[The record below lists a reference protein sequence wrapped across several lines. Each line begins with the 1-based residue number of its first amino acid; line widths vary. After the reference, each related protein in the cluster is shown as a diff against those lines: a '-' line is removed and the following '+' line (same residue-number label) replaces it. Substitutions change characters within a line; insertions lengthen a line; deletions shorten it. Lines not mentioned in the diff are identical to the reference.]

1 MPDKNWFS
9 GVFLPVTTPFDPV
22 TGDIAPVS
30 FRENLRRWSQ
40 EGIDGVVLFGSTG
53 EGVLLDEDEKLQLLE
68 YAKAVLPGGFPVIVG
83 TGAEST
89 RQVIRQNTQLGEGGA
104 DAALVHAPS
113 YFGSGLSAGD
123 VRDHF
128 TRIADESPIPVILY
142 HIPKYT
148 KVNIEPGL
156 VAELLRH
163 PNIIGLKDSSGD
175 IKKFAEFTQVCDK
188 DCRLFIGSGSNFYTA
203 LELGAAGGILGL
215 ALLAPRGCA
224 EIYEKFRAGDT
235 RAAGELQERLAP
247 VHNEIVKQFGARGV
261 KVALDSIGYTG
272 GGPRSPLPALAEKD
286 RAHVVKVMQ
295 DAGLLEGQ
303 PA

>member
-1 MPDKNWFS
+1 LPDKDWFA

-40 EGIDGVVLFGSTG
+40 EPINGVVLFGSTG
-53 EGVLLDEDEKLQLLE
+53 EGVLLDENEKQQLLE
-68 YAKAVLPGGFPVIVG
+68 FAKAVLPGGFPVIVG

-89 RQVIRQNTQLGEGGA
+89 RQVIRQTTQLGEGGA

-113 YFGSGLSAGD
+113 YFGSGLTAGD
-123 VRDHF
+123 IRDHF
-128 TRIADESPIPVILY
+128 TRIADASPIPIILY

-148 KVNIEPGL
+148 KVNIEAGL

-175 IKKFAEFTQVCDK
+175 IKKFAEFTTVCGK
-188 DCRLFIGSGSNFYTA
+188 GCRLFIGSGSNFYTA
-203 LELGAAGGILGL
+203 LELGATGGILGL
-215 ALLAPRGCA
+215 GLLAARGCS
-224 EIYEKFRAGDT
+224 EIYENFRAGQT
-235 RAAGELQERLAP
+235 RTAGEIQERLAP
-247 VHNEIVKQFGARGV
+247 VHNEVVKQFGARGV
-261 KVALDSIGYTG
+261 KVALDSLGFTG
-272 GGPRSPLPALAEKD
+272 GPPRSPLAALGNKD
-286 RAHVVKVMQ
+286 RAHVAKVMQ
-295 DAGLLEGQ
+295 DAGLLEAQ